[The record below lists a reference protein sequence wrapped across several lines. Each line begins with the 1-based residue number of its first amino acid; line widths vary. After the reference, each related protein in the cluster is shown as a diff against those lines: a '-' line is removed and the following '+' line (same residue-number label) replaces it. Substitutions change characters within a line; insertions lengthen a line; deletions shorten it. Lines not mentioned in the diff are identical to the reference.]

1 MQALANF
8 VLRGRSQAC
17 LSAFLGSF
25 LPLLGPA
32 CIGLVALSKGVKE
45 GLLIFLWVSLPLL
58 LLHLLSADSAF
69 LTALS
74 LLSLGL
80 LVVAAAAHSLLAS
93 WQWTIIVTVITAA
106 VLVLLLG
113 VSMSAEVSALLK
125 TVENMMAEIA
135 VSSDGAGNSIAVTRP
150 LVLGLIA
157 MALSLASILSLMI
170 SRWWQALV
178 YNPGGFQQEFHGF
191 VVDRGIAI
199 PLVVII
205 GGGQLLPEG
214 YQFWTEL
221 ASLPLLIAGFALIHF
236 AVKLFQLGS
245 HWLTLLYVALILFG
259 AWISMLLIT
268 VAAADSFLDL
278 RSRLADAKNR
288 QS

>member
-32 CIGLVALSKGVKE
+32 CIGLVGLSKGVKE

-80 LVVAAAAHSLLAS
+80 LVVAAAAHSLLAQ

-170 SRWWQALV
+170 SRWWQALL

-191 VVDRGIAI
+191 AVDRAIGI
-199 PLVVII
+199 PLIAVILA
-205 GGGQLLPEG
+205 GQLLPQD
-214 YQFWTEL
+214 YQFWIGL
-221 ASLPLLIAGFALIHF
+221 ATLPLLIAGFALMHF

-245 HWLTLLYVALILFG
+245 HWLALLYIALILFG
-259 AWISMLLIT
+259 AWVNLLI
-268 VAAADSFLDL
+268 VAMAAADSFLDL
-278 RSRLADAKNR
+278 RSRFTDVKNR

>member
-8 VLRGRSQAC
+8 VLRGRYQAC

-32 CIGLVALSKGVKE
+32 CIGLVTLRKGVKE
-45 GLLIFLWVSLPLL
+45 GLLVFLWVSLPLL
-58 LLHLLSADSAF
+58 LLHQLSADSAF
-69 LTALS
+69 ITALS
-74 LLSLGL
+74 LLSLGI
-80 LVVAAAAHSLLAS
+80 LVVAATAHSLLAS
-93 WQWTIIVTVITAA
+93 WQWTILVIVVAIALS
-106 VLVLLLG
+106 VLVLG
-113 VSMSAEVSALLK
+113 VAMSAEVGALLNSI
-125 TVENMMAEIA
+125 ENMMAEIA
-135 VSSDGAGNSIAVTRP
+135 LSSDDAISKIAITKP

-157 MALSLASILSLMI
+157 MALSLASILSLMV

-191 VVDRGIAI
+191 AIDRGIAI
-199 PLVVII
+199 PLIAVIW
-205 GGGQLLPEG
+205 GGQLLPQG

-221 ASLPLLIAGFALIHF
+221 AALPLVIAGFALIHF
-236 AVKLFQLGS
+236 AVKLLQLGS
-245 HWLTLLYVALILFG
+245 HWLVLLYVALILFG
-259 AWISMLLIT
+259 AWVSMLIVA

-278 RSRLADAKNR
+278 RSRLADVKNR